1 MLSFVRPARSVPGR
15 GRAAL
20 PRLLL
25 LGLAL
30 LAAATLAAQGR
41 GYYGEGSSAPLREG
55 LPERRAG
62 FTFCRLLYTSVRSEP
77 GGLGWSTDYPGSDV
91 NFMVRLSQFTTTHI
105 SQWRDGEPGH
115 AVVRPSDPILFSCPF
130 VIMSDAGT
138 VGFSD
143 TEVERLREYLL
154 KGGFLWADDFWGER
168 AWAQFAGQIQR
179 VLPEYGI
186 VEMTPEHPLFTA
198 YYTVKRVPQVPS
210 IQHWRRSGGETS
222 ERGPESAQPHMR
234 GIFDERGRLLVLMT
248 HNTDISDGWER
259 EGEDDEFFY
268 SFSPEAYA
276 VGLNVAIWAMTH

>member
-1 MLSFVRPARSVPGR
+1 MHIFARVGRFLSPARGR
-15 GRAAL
+15 AL

-25 LGLAL
+25 AAAL
-30 LAAATLAAQGR
+30 LAGATLAAQGR
-41 GYYGEGSSAPLREG
+41 GFGYGEGAAAPLREG

-62 FTFCRLLYTSVRSEP
+62 FTFCRLLYTSVRSEA
-77 GGLGWSTDYPGSDV
+77 GGLGWSTDYPGSDI
-91 NFMVRLSQFTTTHI
+91 NFMIRLSQFTTTHI

-115 AVVRPSDPILFSCPF
+115 AVVRPMDTALFSCPF

-138 VGFSD
+138 LGLSEEEVG
-143 TEVERLREYLL
+143 RMREYLL

-179 VLPEYGI
+179 VLPEYPI
-186 VEMTPEHPLFTA
+186 VEMTPEHPLFA
-198 YYTVKRVPQVPS
+198 SYYTVKRVPQVPS

-222 ERGPESAQPHMR
+222 ERGYESAQTHMR

-268 SFSPEAYA
+268 LFSPEAYA
-276 VGLNVAIWAMTH
+276 VGLNVAIWTMTH